1 MDRRIGLPL
10 VVVLKATTIGLTA
23 LGAFGGLERFEEKGF
38 GWRLLWYPIAVLALP
53 VVWRLAAKGKPYP
66 YTADAL
72 LTIPFLIDVLG
83 NVVDFYD
90 KIGWWD
96 DVNHFANWLFLSLGF
111 GVLLLRT
118 RFEPIALAGF
128 VLAFGAS
135 LAILWELGEYLTFIR
150 TNEEEFSTAYTDTLG
165 DLTFDLV
172 GSLIAA
178 TITYVA
184 ASRRDRAGAHPVEP
198 SAPAISTPSAS
209 RN

>member
-1 MDRRIGLPL
+1 MSRRFGLPL
-10 VVVLKATTIGLTA
+10 VVTLKALVIGLTA
-23 LGAFGGLERFEEKGF
+23 LGAFGGLERFEDKGF

-53 VVWRLAAKGKPYP
+53 VLWHVLKKRGPYP

-72 LTIPFLIDVLG
+72 ITFPFFVDIMG
-83 NVVDFYD
+83 NVLNLYD
-90 KIGWWD
+90 TIGWWD